1 MQSGQDSN
9 LYFSCASSLCYIR
22 QNCFWRSLL
31 RSHTVRPNMRL
42 PIPPPDYAT
51 KLNKIKTLP
60 NQLHIF
66 NIWQN
71 TKVATLARQT
81 ARAKSTKRNAAIT
94 RPCISGQAATELNPA
109 HLLAIA
115 TAQGR
120 KVSKVAA
127 KVVRTIG
134 HVNFGHAEATN
145 QLATNHSL
153 AK

>member
-1 MQSGQDSN
+1 MR
-9 LYFSCASSLCYIR
+9 YSSVTTPGAFKGL
-22 QNCFWRSLL
+22 
-31 RSHTVRPNMRL
+31 RL

-81 ARAKSTKRNAAIT
+81 ARAKSTKRNAVTT
-94 RPCISGQAATELNPA
+94 RPFILVQAATELNPA
-109 HLLAIA
+109 RLLAIA

-127 KVVRTIG
+127 KVVRITG
-134 HVNFGHAEATN
+134 PVSFGHAVVTN
-145 QLATNHSL
+145 R
-153 AK
+153 

>member
-1 MQSGQDSN
+1 
-9 LYFSCASSLCYIR
+9 
-22 QNCFWRSLL
+22 
-31 RSHTVRPNMRL
+31 
-42 PIPPPDYAT
+42 
-51 KLNKIKTLP
+51 
-60 NQLHIF
+60 
-66 NIWQN
+66 
-71 TKVATLARQT
+71 LARQT